1 MKKKQKGNDNMNEN
15 NFYTLKGY
23 KTKNNKKITEAMEDY
38 IEMIYRETK
47 NKEISI
53 KHLSELLHVKPASTS
68 KMINRLKKLKLVNFE
83 KYSKITLTTKGIK
96 KGKYLMWRH
105 KTLEQFLKK
114 LNKHNYKL
122 EQIEKIE
129 HYIDHITLIN
139 IKNITKNI

>member
-1 MKKKQKGNDNMNEN
+1 MNEN

-23 KTKNNKKITEAMEDY
+23 KIKNQKKITEAMEDY

-47 NKEISI
+47 NKEITI

-68 KMINRLKKLKLVNFE
+68 KMINRLKKLKIVNFE
-83 KYSKITLTTKGIK
+83 KYSTITLTKKGIK

-114 LNKHNYKL
+114 INKKNYKL

-139 IKNITKNI
+139 IKKIIKNI

>member
-1 MKKKQKGNDNMNEN
+1 MNES

-23 KTKNNKKITEAMEDY
+23 KIKNKIKITEAMEDY

-47 NKEISI
+47 NKEITI

-68 KMINRLKKLKLVNFE
+68 KMINRLKELKLVNFK
-83 KYSKITLTTKGIK
+83 KYSTITLTNKGIK

-105 KTLEQFLKK
+105 KTLDTFLKK
-114 LNKHNYKL
+114 LNKNNFKL

-129 HYIDHITLIN
+129 HYIDHITLLN
-139 IKNITKNI
+139 IERITKII

>member
-1 MKKKQKGNDNMNEN
+1 MKKRKKGNDNMNEN

-23 KTKNNKKITEAMEDY
+23 KIKNQKKITEAMEDY

-47 NKEISI
+47 NKEITI

-68 KMINRLKKLKLVNFE
+68 KMINRLKKLKIVNFE
-83 KYSKITLTTKGIK
+83 KYSTITLTKKGIK

-114 LNKHNYKL
+114 INKKNYKL

-139 IKNITKNI
+139 IEKITKNI

>member
-1 MKKKQKGNDNMNEN
+1 MNE

-23 KTKNNKKITEAMEDY
+23 KIKNKSKITEAMEDY

-47 NKEISI
+47 NKTITV
-53 KHLSELLHVKPASTS
+53 KHLSELLNVRPSSTS
-68 KMINRLKKLKLVNFE
+68 KMINRLKQLNIVNFE
-83 KYSKITLTTKGIK
+83 KYGTINLTKKGIK

-105 KTLEQFLKK
+105 KTLEEFLKK
-114 LNKHNYKL
+114 INKKNYKL

-139 IKNITKNI
+139 IEKINKKLK

>member
-1 MKKKQKGNDNMNEN
+1 MKKRKKGNDNMNEN

-23 KTKNNKKITEAMEDY
+23 KIKNQKKITEAMEDY

-47 NKEISI
+47 NKEITI

-68 KMINRLKKLKLVNFE
+68 KMINRLKKLKIVNFE
-83 KYSKITLTTKGIK
+83 KYSTITLTKKGIK

-114 LNKHNYKL
+114 INKKNYKL

-139 IKNITKNI
+139 IKKIIKNI